1 MDGEQ
6 LTGVFKNHAGEV
18 ISFQTSYGRIISYR
32 KAIMEAESGRITG
45 VSIKQT
51 ETEGEFELPYEI
63 ENVSSLPDY
72 Y

>member
-18 ISFQTSYGRIISYR
+18 ISFQTSSGRVISYR
-32 KAIMEAESGRITG
+32 KALMEAEAGRITG
-45 VSIKQT
+45 VSIKET
-51 ETEGEFELPYEI
+51 ETEDEFELPYEI